1 MSTIVQPR
9 KVVSEFLAAVQFLTR
24 MPVPSQPYEADLLAR
39 SVKFFPVVGLIVG
52 AGGALLH
59 HLVAPHLPRMVAALV
74 TVVFLVC
81 VTGGLHEDGFADVAD
96 AFGGGTN
103 REKILVILRDSRIG
117 SYGGIALI
125 VSLAGRT
132 LLIGS
137 LRLQDVTCYLI
148 VASVLCRW
156 TALPL
161 SYFLPAA
168 RNATRNQ
175 ESTSADGQGARIA
188 RLTTIGSLLAGTIA
202 SFVVTVLLLRSQA
215 IAPLLA
221 SIAISWLT
229 AMYYKRRI
237 GGVTGDCFGATI
249 QITEIGVYLCG
260 VWTP

>member
-1 MSTIVQPR
+1 MSTILQPR
-9 KVVSEFLAAVQFLTR
+9 KIAAEFFAAVQFLTR
-24 MPVPSQPYEADLLAR
+24 LPVPAQPYEADLLAR
-39 SVKFFPVVGLIVG
+39 SVKFFPVVGLVVG
-52 AGGALLH
+52 TGGALLH
-59 HLVAPHLPRMVAALV
+59 HLAAPHLPRMVAALM

-81 VTGGLHEDGFADVAD
+81 ITGALHEDGFADVAD

-125 VSLAGRT
+125 VSLVGRM

-137 LRLQDVTCYLI
+137 LRLQDVSCYLI

-168 RNATRNQ
+168 RNEEPA
-175 ESTSADGQGARIA
+175 SSDGQGARIA
-188 RLTTIGSLLAGTIA
+188 RLTTAGSLIAGTVVSA
-202 SFVVTVLLLRSQA
+202 TVTVLLLRRRA
-215 IAPLLA
+215 IVPLLA

-229 AMYYKRRI
+229 ATYYKHRI

-260 VWTP
+260 AWTL